1 MSYDLNIQK
10 NKWIV
15 NIKFM
20 DNGGKYKKML
30 LLIEYCCYAA
40 LFEV

>member
-1 MSYDLNIQK
+1 MDCKYK
-10 NKWIV
+10 
-15 NIKFM
+15 KFM